1 MINCLNGLPHTYR
14 ISPKRSGHD
23 LVRVLIAFKQEALF
37 THFTSPTLLSTM
49 FAIFTI
55 LAGFAGRFTIAG
67 GIGLMAGIDKE

>member
-1 MINCLNGLPHTYR
+1 
-14 ISPKRSGHD
+14 
-23 LVRVLIAFKQEALF
+23 
-37 THFTSPTLLSTM
+37 M